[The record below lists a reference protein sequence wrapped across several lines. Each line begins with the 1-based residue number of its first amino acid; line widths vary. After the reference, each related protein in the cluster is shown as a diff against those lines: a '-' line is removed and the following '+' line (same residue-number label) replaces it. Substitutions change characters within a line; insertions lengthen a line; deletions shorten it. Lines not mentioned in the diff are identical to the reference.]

1 MLRGEPQLLSLRM
14 LAHLETLYRARGLR
28 VSDVAAQVGVSNR
41 AMKRYLNGCGVK
53 LDLLERLCVVA
64 DVSILELARLA
75 EGDRNL

>member
-1 MLRGEPQLLSLRM
+1 
-14 LAHLETLYRARGLR
+14 
-28 VSDVAAQVGVSNR
+28 
-41 AMKRYLNGCGVK
+41 MKRYLNGCGVT